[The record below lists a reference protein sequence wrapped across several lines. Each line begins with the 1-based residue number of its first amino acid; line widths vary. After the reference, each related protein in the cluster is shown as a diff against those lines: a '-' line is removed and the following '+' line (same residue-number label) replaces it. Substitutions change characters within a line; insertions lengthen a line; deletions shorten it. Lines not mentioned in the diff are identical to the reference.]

1 MSPGRVALLLLLAVA
16 ASGEENLLPNGSF
29 EKGEEGW
36 VFFQFGQGDPREID
50 GKTKSLHVA
59 KGSKSPDRPA
69 MLWTDYA
76 LDPSQEGKLS
86 FSIRA
91 KGKKLGRT
99 QILFILWDDKEGIA
113 VEEKM
118 HDGDLGAKW
127 QTFERTIEI
136 PGPAKGG
143 RILVRL
149 FEDGELW
156 LDDAS
161 VTIVG
166 APAAAPAPA
175 PKGALAVRNG
185 DFEKS
190 KEGWA
195 VLPGSEDLKVS
206 LDKRELRL
214 SRGGH
219 RLYPEQGVQQVVK
232 LAGRTKAV
240 TLRCRARSEGARA
253 VVALLAETQEGALVA
268 FVRAETAE
276 QQELA
281 LPLALPTSVKQLRIV
296 LAIRGP
302 GDAWFD
308 DVRLEGK

>member
-1 MSPGRVALLLLLAVA
+1 MLLILAAALLA
-16 ASGEENLLPNGSF
+16 AAEDPGNLLPNGTF
-29 EKGEEGW
+29 ENGEEGW
-36 VFFQFGQGDPREID
+36 VFFQFGGGDVREVE
-50 GKTKSLHVA
+50 GKTKTLHVA
-59 KGSKSPDRPA
+59 KASKADRPA

-99 QILFILWDDKEGIA
+99 QILFVLWDDKDGIA
-113 VEEKM
+113 VEEKVL
-118 HDGDLGAKW
+118 DGDLGAKW
-127 QTFERTIEI
+127 QTFEKTIEI

-161 VTIVG
+161 VALAG
-166 APAAAPAPA
+166 APPPEPA

-185 DFEKS
+185 DFDRS
-190 KEGWA
+190 KEGWTA
-195 VLPGSEDLKVS
+195 VPGSDDLKVA
-206 LDKRELRL
+206 LDGKELRL

-219 RLYPEQGVQQVVK
+219 RLYPEVGVHQVVK
-232 LAGRTKAV
+232 LGGRTKNV
-240 TLRCRARSEGARA
+240 TLRCRARAEGATA
-253 VVALLAETQEGALVA
+253 CVALLAETADGALVA
-268 FVRAETAE
+268 FARAEPTGE
-276 QQELA
+276 VK
-281 LPLALPTSVKQLRIV
+281 LPLALPASAKQLRIV
-296 LAIRGP
+296 LALRGP

-308 DVRLEGK
+308 DVRLE